1 MTAMITEAQIRMAQ
15 ARVYEDIQPD
25 PVMSRWKFGLV
36 WYGAFALGIATL
48 SGGLMMAWRA
58 LQ

>member
-1 MTAMITEAQIRMAQ
+1 MITEAQIRMAQ
-15 ARVYEDIQPD
+15 AQSYEDIQPD

-36 WYGAFALGIATL
+36 WYGAFALGIASL
-48 SGGLMMAWRA
+48 PGCLMMAWRA